1 MESADPVPVGTAG
14 AGASDAPVPDL
25 RVHSDGA
32 PADVRSRVLG
42 PLRVTTAGG
51 PALGLRAVPGGAP
64 GVTVVVHV
72 RGTAVL
78 AADGG
83 DPVPCV
89 PGDLVVCDG
98 PFALRETD
106 GFLLHMVQLPLRV
119 LGPSLDPTCLRGVH
133 RPADSPTAA
142 LIEPLL
148 VTLAGRRDE
157 WPRPTAERLASDT
170 AGLLT
175 TLAGEVGS
183 VFPPDAGSGRQLLTA
198 RLRAYVN
205 ENLYDRAL
213 SPESIAARHH
223 ISVRYLHKVFAGE
236 GVTVSRWIQQ
246 RRLEEALREL
256 SRRGGASRPAVAVVG
271 KRWGFGNAAHFSR
284 SFRAAYGISPSDRT
298 GRPVHPS

>member
-148 VTLAGRRDE
+148 VTLAG
-157 WPRPTAERLASDT
+157 
-170 AGLLT
+170 
-175 TLAGEVGS
+175 EVGS